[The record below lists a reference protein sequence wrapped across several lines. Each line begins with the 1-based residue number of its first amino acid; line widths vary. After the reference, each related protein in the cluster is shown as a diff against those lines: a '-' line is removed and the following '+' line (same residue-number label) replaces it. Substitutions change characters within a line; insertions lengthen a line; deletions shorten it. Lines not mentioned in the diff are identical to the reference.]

1 MKKKLNAGP
10 TLIVLAQAIILA
22 IALTGLT
29 TGCAMFKDKKTT
41 CDTAAAALGAYHAV
55 IAAGS
60 SPSPTQ
66 IQAAAGATAFLTA
79 YCGWTETRGV
89 DANGVPIIL
98 PPR

>member
-1 MKKKLNAGP
+1 
-10 TLIVLAQAIILA
+10 
-22 IALTGLT
+22 
-29 TGCAMFKDKKTT
+29 MFKDKKTT

-60 SPSPTQ
+60 TPSVTQ

-98 PPR
+98 PPP